1 MNESIPTIWAIG
13 PVTTDAAT
21 PLTHWQAFVVR
32 MPALGG
38 AETLHLAG
46 HAAQYSEG
54 RVSSPVLDFDPV
66 TATARTRSG
75 RRYELV
81 GTSGLNA
88 DARYV
93 WHRWLEVNSVD
104 EAEVKDV
111 TDDIRRRMT
120 EAVKL

>member
-1 MNESIPTIWAIG
+1 MYESIPTIWAIG
-13 PVTTDAAT
+13 PVSNDAAT
-21 PLTHWQAFVVR
+21 PLTRWQAFLVR

-38 AETLHLAG
+38 TETLHLAG

-54 RVSSPVLDFDPV
+54 RVSSPVLDFDAV

-81 GTSGLNA
+81 GASGLNA

-104 EAEVKDV
+104 EAEAKDV
-111 TDDIRRRMT
+111 TDDIRRQMT
-120 EAVKL
+120 EAAKP